1 MKPNL
6 FLLIVSQSQAASQE
20 ASERIK
26 SANEIKLRSQFEQ
39 KVQEMEVELS
49 RARTSQQDSLNQRES
64 TRSELERYRQ
74 LYTEELRLRKSL
86 ATKLER

>member
-1 MKPNL
+1 M
-6 FLLIVSQSQAASQE
+6 SQSQAASQE

-39 KVQEMEVELS
+39 KIQEMEVELS
-49 RARTSQQDSLNQRES
+49 RARTSQQDSLSQRES

>member
-6 FLLIVSQSQAASQE
+6 VLLMVSQSQAASQE

-39 KVQEMEVELS
+39 KIQEMEVELS

>member
-1 MKPNL
+1 M
-6 FLLIVSQSQAASQE
+6 
-20 ASERIK
+20 
-26 SANEIKLRSQFEQ
+26 
-39 KVQEMEVELS
+39 ELS

-64 TRSELERYRQ
+64 TRSELERYQQ

>member
-26 SANEIKLRSQFEQ
+26 SANEVKLRSQFEQ
-39 KVQEMEVELS
+39 KIQEMEVELS

>member
-39 KVQEMEVELS
+39 KIQEMEVELS

-64 TRSELERYRQ
+64 TRSELDRYRQ

>member
-6 FLLIVSQSQAASQE
+6 FLPIVSQSQAASQE
-20 ASERIK
+20 ASERVK

-39 KVQEMEVELS
+39 KIQEMEVELS

>member
-6 FLLIVSQSQAASQE
+6 FLPIVSQSQAASQE

-39 KVQEMEVELS
+39 KIQEMEVELS